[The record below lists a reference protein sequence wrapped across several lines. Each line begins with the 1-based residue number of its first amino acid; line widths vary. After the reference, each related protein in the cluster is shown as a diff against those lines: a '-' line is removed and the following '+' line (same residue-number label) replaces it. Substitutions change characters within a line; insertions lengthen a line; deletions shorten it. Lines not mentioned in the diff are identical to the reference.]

1 MEPIFFSCFPLTSIW
16 KITCEKDEIWLGEE
30 TKGAPLLFGFFFA
43 RKVMGNGRK
52 RRRGKRLRRHFAI
65 KPRKEGGQKPA
76 SPPPPL
82 LLSLCRTK
90 SGGHCLA
97 EVDVD
102 DVDRRVVKCSSDG
115 RREIIKCPVR
125 KGRKPLLYLLSD
137 SEPIP
142 PYPTV
147 GHFFGKLPFGAFGGN
162 DLFLLCFSYFFL
174 FPSMASQLYTFC
186 SSFLAVPVS
195 SHSSVSFPP
204 PSFFSG
210 VVRYRGPK
218 PKRLRCF
225 SGLQEENGRAARQN
239 SGTRKRRGGGEKLEG
254 KKLGKV
260 TEWEKDIRRRGKTG
274 EG

>member
-186 SSFLAVPVS
+186 SSFLAVPVPVTPVFLS
-195 SHSSVSFPP
+195 PLPP
-204 PSFFSG
+204 FSPELCGTG
-210 VVRYRGPK
+210 VRNRSDCGAFLDYRKKMVGQQGRIPEHG
-218 PKRLRCF
+218 RE
-225 SGLQEENGRAARQN
+225 GEEEK
-239 SGTRKRRGGGEKLEG
+239 SWRGKI
-254 KKLGKV
+254 
-260 TEWEKDIRRRGKTG
+260 WEK
-274 EG
+274 